1 MPAKLSKKHSI
12 KEYRLFIEAWFFLAI
27 ARILIFWIPFRKL
40 LPLIGQQVSQDEA
53 EIETSNQVASSDLL
67 ELISISIRRACRRS
81 PWRTKC
87 FEQAL
92 SARMMLRRR
101 GIKSI
106 IYFGVRKSISNQ
118 KEKLEAHAWLVCSGV
133 VVTGGENNNTFTIVG
148 RFLT

>member
-12 KEYRLFIEAWFFLAI
+12 KEYRLFIEAWFFLAV

-67 ELISISIRRACRRS
+67 ELICISIHRACRRS

-101 GIKSI
+101 GKKSI
-106 IYFGVRKSISNQ
+106 IYFGVRKSISDA
-118 KEKLEAHAWLVCSGV
+118 KEKLEAHAWLICSGV

-148 RFLT
+148 RFRT